1 VVLPELP
8 GSVYEVIVSVAPGE
22 SLSGPRLP
30 TMTSGHQHHYKRKRL
45 PRRIREAGLS
55 PLG

>member
-30 TMTSGHQHHYKRKRL
+30 TITSGHQHHYKRKRL